1 MRIEKNIIEILA
13 RAEVEGKTL
22 RLTDQ
27 LDRKTYLE
35 VAKVLT
41 GIGGKWNSGKKCH
54 IFADDVE
61 DIIQN
66 IILTGE
72 FVSEKKEYQYFPT
85 PAELAAET
93 VALAAIREG
102 ERCLEPSAGRGAI
115 AQFMHGCDCIEL
127 NPKNREFLAE
137 NGFNV
142 VHDDFMTFSADKEYD
157 VIVMNPPFC
166 KQQDIDHVTKA
177 IQMAKRCVV
186 AIMSASVLF
195 RTDRKTTQFRELVD
209 SFGGTIE
216 KLPENAF
223 KESGTA
229 VNTCRV
235 VVHKHG

>member
-13 RAEVEGKTL
+13 RAEVEGNTL

-41 GIGGKWNSGKKCH
+41 GIGGKWYSGKKCH

-61 DIIQN
+61 DIVQS

-72 FVSEKKEYQYFPT
+72 YVSEKKEYQYFPT

-93 VALAAIREG
+93 VALAEIREG

-115 AQFMHGCDCIEL
+115 AQFMRGCDCIEL
-127 NPKNREFLAE
+127 NPKNREHLAE

-142 VHDDFMTFSADKEYD
+142 VHDDFITFSTNKGYD

-186 AIMSASVLF
+186 AIMSASVMF
-195 RTDRKTTQFRELVD
+195 RTDKKTTEFRTLVD
-209 SFGGTIE
+209 SYGGTIE

-223 KESGTA
+223 KESGTM

-235 VVHKHG
+235 IVNK